1 MLDKISPLKVI
12 LEQIVRMPP
21 YLIGSLNLDSRE
33 KQNLIMT
40 CRDWFSFNT
49 INNRSRLLLLF
60 ST

>member
-1 MLDKISPLKVI
+1 ML
-12 LEQIVRMPP
+12 P

-49 INNRSRLLLLF
+49 INNHIAESGENFISCEHSIGNYISRQ
-60 ST
+60 